1 MMMMET
7 ILMMWMDHAVDVCV
21 CVVCVRDI
29 KSGICM
35 VHVILLKG
43 AKGGFGGYRWTYLKG
58 RLSCCQIQIFPPC
71 QFSIF
76 LTRRFS
82 IFTLSIQYLLTL

>member
-1 MMMMET
+1 
-7 ILMMWMDHAVDVCV
+7 MMWMDHAVDVCV

-43 AKGGFGGYRWTYLKG
+43 AKGGFGGYRWTSQGPAFL
-58 RLSCCQIQIFPPC
+58 LSNPNI
-71 QFSIF
+71 S
-76 LTRRFS
+76 S
-82 IFTLSIQYLLTL
+82 LSI

>member
-1 MMMMET
+1 MMMET
-7 ILMMWMDHAVDVCV
+7 ILMMWMDQAVDVCV

-29 KSGICM
+29 KSGRCM

-82 IFTLSIQYLLTL
+82 IFTLSI

>member
-1 MMMMET
+1 MEMMRKMMMMET

-58 RLSCCQIQIFPPC
+58 QLSCCQVQIFPPC
-71 QFSIF
+71 VDKVLQVLLYKRCLF
-76 LTRRFS
+76 LF
-82 IFTLSIQYLLTL
+82 

>member
-1 MMMMET
+1 MMMET

-43 AKGGFGGYRWTYLKG
+43 AKGVSEGIDGLISRAGFPVVKSKY
-58 RLSCCQIQIFPPC
+58 
-71 QFSIF
+71 F
-76 LTRRFS
+76 LPVNLVF
-82 IFTLSIQYLLTL
+82 F